1 MNSVPKLSKRLP
13 NLSTTTIKTVGA
25 TPLITKALSPRT
37 FSDPPKLARYLGKKV
52 LAHAPGRF
60 VVIEKPFGISCV
72 GQLQQNGGVFGNS
85 VRDERKTEKW
95 AGTIRA
101 RPDEEVGVTI
111 TDSLKLLRK
120 ILNEPNLSFCTGL
133 KRYLSGAIVL
143 PCNERDANILKDCIR
158 RMSADVEPPFMY
170 NALAITLNS
179 PPKSSGTI
187 TGFSTFRNV
196 GKHVEYIF
204 EERKVTKRA
213 KTGKFAV
220 EGHMSYRVLD
230 TRNGISLV
238 DFSVNKFARHLPRLM
253 LTQMLS
259 PILGD
264 RIYWR
269 RLMELDGVPELVSAG
284 SRVPKYT
291 PFIPKILA
299 ERFAMSNQE
308 LSTALPI
315 YCHVY
320 NTIFEDV
327 GGYEE
332 QGLVAAV
339 EPPAHFMA
347 ALKLLDLLP
356 AYKKFKN
363 QTEKPS
369 EHVTLLGGITSGDAF
384 F

>member
-1 MNSVPKLSKRLP
+1 MNTLPKLSKRLP
-13 NLSTTTIKTVGA
+13 KPSTATTTIKTA
-25 TPLITKALSPRT
+25 TPLITKALTPSQ
-37 FSDPPKLARYLGKKV
+37 FSDPPKLARYLAKKV

-60 VVIEKPFGISCV
+60 VVIEKPYGISSV
-72 GQLQQNGGVFGNS
+72 GQLQENGGVFGNS

-95 AGTIRA
+95 AGTIRL
-101 RPDEEVGVTI
+101 RPEEEMGVTI

-120 ILNEPNLSFCTGL
+120 ILKEPHLSFCTGL

-143 PCNERDANILKDCIR
+143 PCNEKDANILKDCIR
-158 RMSADVEPPFMY
+158 RMAADVEPPFMY
-170 NALAITLNS
+170 NALAITLNQ
-179 PPKSSGTI
+179 PPKTSGTI

-230 TRNGISLV
+230 TKNGISLV

-253 LTQMLS
+253 LTQMMS

-291 PFIPKILA
+291 PFIPKILT
-299 ERFAMSNQE
+299 EKFAMTSHE
-308 LSTALPI
+308 VITALPI

-332 QGLVAAV
+332 QGLVAAA

-347 ALKLLDLLP
+347 ALELLDLLP
-356 AYKKFKN
+356 AYRKFKN
-363 QTEKPS
+363 RTEKPTEDPTMPTS
-369 EHVTLLGGITSGDAF
+369 KTSGDVIF
-384 F
+384 